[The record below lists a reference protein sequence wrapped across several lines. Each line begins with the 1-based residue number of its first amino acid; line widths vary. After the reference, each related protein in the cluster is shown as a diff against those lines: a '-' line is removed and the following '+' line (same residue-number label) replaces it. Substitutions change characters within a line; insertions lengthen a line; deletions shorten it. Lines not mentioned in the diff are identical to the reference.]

1 MRWRTRETDPDL
13 EARPVV
19 THSPFANDDTPPQV
33 AKRASDFVMRTG
45 LEDYAKYIHQGTFL
59 ARRRFGQS
67 QVEYL
72 EEVYRKEDKSREDGR
87 RRRHKGGTDASKD
100 ELRDVDAGPV
110 PTDENTRLRRD
121 YEKEQFA
128 KEGDRGRWQIFF
140 RQSWRVHALIL
151 SCSLGA
157 VIQGWDETAINGG
170 QVYSR
175 IISNV
180 H

>member
-1 MRWRTRETDPDL
+1 MRWRTRQTDPDP
-13 EARPVV
+13 EVGQVV
-19 THSPFANDDTPPQV
+19 AHSPFANDNTPRQV
-33 AKRASDFVMRTG
+33 SKRASDFLIRTG
-45 LEDYAKYIHQGTFL
+45 LEDYAKYIRQGTFL

-72 EEVYRKEDKSREDGR
+72 EEEYMKEDKGFEDR
-87 RRRHKGGTDASKD
+87 RRRQHKGAANASKD
-100 ELRDVDAGPV
+100 RLRDVNAGPIA
-110 PTDENTRLRRD
+110 TDENIRLRRD

-151 SCSLGA
+151 CCSLGA

-175 IISNV
+175 NISNL